1 MMHLSDLHCT
11 GYDPAVRS
19 LTAAETAEMLPQ
31 IPAWTIVQDAT
42 PRLERI
48 FSFET
53 FMQALDFANKVGA
66 MAEAEGHHPAL
77 LIEWG
82 RVRVQWWTHFVG
94 GLHLN
99 DFIAAART
107 DRLYSG

>member
-1 MMHLSDLHCT
+1 MNLSEMHCT
-11 GYDPAVRS
+11 GYDATARGLPADEIADLLAQLPTWTLVQ
-19 LTAAETAEMLPQ
+19 ET
-31 IPAWTIVQDAT
+31 T
-42 PRLERI
+42 PRLERV
-48 FSFET
+48 FGFDT

-77 LIEWG
+77 LVEWG

-99 DFIAAART
+99 DFIAAAHT
-107 DRLYSG
+107 DRLYAG

>member
-1 MMHLSDLHCT
+1 MNLSELHCASYGT
-11 GYDPAVRS
+11 DARA
-19 LTAAETAEMLPQ
+19 LTEAEAAELHSQ
-31 IPAWTIVQDAT
+31 VPAWTIVQEAT
-42 PRLERI
+42 PRLERV
-48 FSFET
+48 FT
-53 FMQALDFANKVGA
+53 FRNFVQALDFANEVGA

-77 LIEWG
+77 LVEWG

-107 DRLYSG
+107 DQLVAG